1 MVAPNPFS
9 DLLKINFYLHTAGE
23 LDVQLIDLNGRMVID
38 KHMFIEEQ
46 GNAEIRLTDE
56 VAQLPAGLYILLIAQ
71 EGNVSRVKLN
81 KE

>member
-1 MVAPNPFS
+1 M
-9 DLLKINFYLHTAGE
+9 
-23 LDVQLIDLNGRMVID
+23 QLIDLNGRMVID

-56 VAQLPAGLYILLIAQ
+56 VAQLPAGLYILLIAH